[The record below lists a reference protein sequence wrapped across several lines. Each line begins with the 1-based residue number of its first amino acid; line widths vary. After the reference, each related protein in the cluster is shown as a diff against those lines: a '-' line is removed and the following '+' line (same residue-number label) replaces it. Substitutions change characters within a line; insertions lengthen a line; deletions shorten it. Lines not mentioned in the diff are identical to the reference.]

1 MKVIKIIDT
10 LTENDTVMI
19 RIDNKSVKL
28 LNEIVNVYKQKK
40 LGDQDDNEKQ
50 QLVQDL
56 KDDFLELKDL
66 LNPS

>member
-1 MKVIKIIDT
+1 MKVLSLVDP
-10 LTENDTVMI
+10 LPENDTVMI
-19 RIDNKSVKL
+19 KIDNKSVKL
-28 LNEIVNVYKQKK
+28 LNEIINVYKQKK
-40 LGDQDDNEKQ
+40 LGDQDDHDKQ